1 MHRYACGLDQLVG
14 SSRSGKKKAAQ
25 VAQAATARRQHAAA
39 ETERV
44 FAGRLAGL
52 SAAEYRNLAISLHR
66 TLLTTAD
73 PAAAALARDAV
84 LSTAAA
90 AAEAR
95 ARAAAA

>member
-1 MHRYACGLDQLVG
+1 MG
-14 SSRSGKKKAAQ
+14 SSKRGKKKAIL
-25 VAQAATARRQHAAA
+25 VAQAAVARRQHAAA

-52 SAAEYRNLAISLHR
+52 SAAEYRSLALRLHR
-66 TLLTTAD
+66 SLLATSD
-73 PAAAALARDAV
+73 PAASALARDAV

-95 ARAAAA
+95 VVRTTVA